1 MAPKK
6 KTTASNNV
14 FQTIVRDV
22 VKEELVPVNKR
33 FDSIDRKFD
42 SVDRRFD
49 GIEEKLEQIE
59 DTFQKFRND
68 IIDHIDH
75 FVGEIKTYR
84 EEQTINAGQHQ
95 RFDDRLETLEKI
107 HPRGQHAQI

>member
-1 MAPKK
+1 MAVKK

-14 FQTIVRDV
+14 FKTIVRDV
-22 VKEELVPVNKR
+22 VKEELAPVNRR
-33 FDSIDRKFD
+33 FE

-49 GIEEKLEQIE
+49 SVEEKLERIE
-59 DTFQKFRND
+59 IAFQKFRND
-68 IIDHIDH
+68 IINHIDH

-107 HPRGQHAQI
+107 HPQGKHAQI